1 MIGRDIPVL
10 GNISFLQMA
19 QVRGNESGNFGK
31 ACWEIGSFLVFVE
44 IVGRRLLVGL

>member
-10 GNISFLQMA
+10 GNISFLQMG
-19 QVRGNESGNFGK
+19 QVRENESGNFGK

-44 IVGRRLLVGL
+44 IVLCF